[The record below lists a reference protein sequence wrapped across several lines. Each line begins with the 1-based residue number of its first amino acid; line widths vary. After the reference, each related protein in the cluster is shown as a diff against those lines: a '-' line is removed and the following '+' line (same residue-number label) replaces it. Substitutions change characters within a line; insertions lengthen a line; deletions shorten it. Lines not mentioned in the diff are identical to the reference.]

1 MNELHVEDLIE
12 GVVRENPRFTLEGY
26 LFVREALDYAVG
38 QLEAP
43 RHISGEELLFG
54 VREYALSQF
63 GPMARRVL
71 MEWGI
76 TSCEHIGEMV
86 FLLVDAG
93 LLGKTEEDRIED
105 FKKGYDFKE
114 AFDSPFKPSSSFCL

>member
-1 MNELHVEDLIE
+1 M
-12 GVVRENPRFTLEGY
+12 
-26 LFVREALDYAVG
+26 
-38 QLEAP
+38 
-43 RHISGEELLFG
+43 LLG

-114 AFDSPFKPSSSFCL
+114 AFDSPFKPSSSVCL

>member
-43 RHISGEELLFG
+43 
-54 VREYALSQF
+54 
-63 GPMARRVL
+63 
-71 MEWGI
+71 GI
-76 TSCEHIGEMV
+76 YQEKSCFWVCASM
-86 FLLVDAG
+86 
-93 LLGKTEEDRIED
+93 
-105 FKKGYDFKE
+105 
-114 AFDSPFKPSSSFCL
+114 P

>member
-1 MNELHVEDLIE
+1 MNELHIEDLLE

-38 QLEAP
+38 QLETP
-43 RHISGEELLFG
+43 RHISGEELLLG

-114 AFDSPFKPSSSFCL
+114 AFDSPFKPSSSVCL

>member
-43 RHISGEELLFG
+43 RHISGEELLLG

-63 GPMARRVL
+63 GPMARRAYGV
-71 MEWGI
+71 GD
-76 TSCEHIGEMV
+76 H
-86 FLLVDAG
+86 LLRTYWRNGFSVGGCRA
-93 LLGKTEEDRIED
+93 LGKDRGRSYRR
-105 FKKGYDFKE
+105 F
-114 AFDSPFKPSSSFCL
+114 

>member
-1 MNELHVEDLIE
+1 MNELHIEDLLE

-43 RHISGEELLFG
+43 RHISGEELLLG

-114 AFDSPFKPSSSFCL
+114 AFDLPFKPSSSVCL

>member
-1 MNELHVEDLIE
+1 MNELHVEDLLE

-43 RHISGEELLFG
+43 AYIREELLLG

-86 FLLVDAG
+86 FCWWMRGSWEKQRKIVSKILKRDMILKR
-93 LLGKTEEDRIED
+93 L
-105 FKKGYDFKE
+105 
-114 AFDSPFKPSSSFCL
+114 